1 MVDTASAI
9 TLIIGVIGCIIGIC
23 TFVSGRMARAERNG
37 SMETKITQALEGIE
51 SINRKLEASSLTQH
65 TIDLTVHS
73 HDEQIKT
80 LFRQYN
86 ELRALHTESD
96 RTREVLSELLQFL
109 RNIHY
114 SEQGVTK

>member
-1 MVDTASAI
+1 MIDVFSAI
-9 TLIIGVIGCIIGIC
+9 TLVIGVIGCVIGVC

-37 SMETKITQALEGIE
+37 SMEAKITQALEGIE
-51 SINRKLEASSLTQH
+51 GIQRKLEASALTQH

-80 LFRQYN
+80 LFRQYA
-86 ELRALHTESD
+86 ELRALHTEGD

-109 RNIHY
+109 RSTHH
-114 SEQGVTK
+114 SE

>member
-1 MVDTASAI
+1 MLDIPTI
-9 TLIIGVIGCIIGIC
+9 TLIIGIVGCIIGVC
-23 TFVSGRMARAERNG
+23 TFISGRMARAERNG

-65 TIDLTVHS
+65 NIDLTVHS

-80 LFRQYN
+80 LFRQYS
-86 ELRALHTESD
+86 ELRALHTEGD

-109 RNIHY
+109 RSTHHH
-114 SEQGVTK
+114 SE